1 MSQTIEMPPGYV
13 RCVAEEGKCP
23 LRETCLRS
31 KVHREAD
38 YESGSAYYG
47 LHVVNLWKTDIKP
60 MTSECKAY
68 RKAEAKLF
76 AQGFSR
82 LFDPVP
88 KGVYAAVQSAV
99 EHTFTNRLYYFQCK
113 KGTRLTSPE
122 EQQKIAKIFQRYGI
136 TAAPQ
141 YDKMVE
147 VYDYSE

>member
-1 MSQTIEMPPGYV
+1 MPPGYV

-38 YESGSAYYG
+38 YNSEGAYFG
-47 LHVVNLWKTDIKP
+47 LSVVNLWKESIKP
-60 MTSECKAY
+60 LTAECKAY
-68 RKAEAKLF
+68 RKAEVRLF

-88 KGVYAAVQSAV
+88 KGVYAEVQSAV
-99 EHTFTNRLYYFQCK
+99 EHAFTNRLYYFQCK

-122 EQQKIAKIFQRYGI
+122 EQAKIARIFQKNGI
-136 TAAPQ
+136 SKAPK